1 MREKVQVIYME
12 LFDKIYGCYYNIIR
26 RILKEAREAPLSRK
40 ELEQISSERG
50 FQESALTIV
59 PNLTQGVW
67 PFLKEESGKY
77 RTVFPLDTRCP
88 LTSLQKSWLKSLL
101 KDEKLPLFL
110 SEEEIEQLESKLSEV
125 SPLYDENDFY
135 YFDRYRDRD
144 AYGSLSYKEYFHNI
158 LTAIE
163 ANRVLTVSYAGRND
177 VIRKFDIAP
186 YQLQYSPK
194 DDKFRLCGLEHYRR
208 SFSRKIILNLGKLVC
223 CQLLDKHFTK
233 DTEKYN
239 FSIAARAEQP
249 VVLEISGERNSLERC
264 MLHFASYEKHTEY
277 DESRGCFVCS
287 IWYDPADQTELL
299 IEVLSFGPVVRVVG
313 PEEFL
318 YQLKKRVRL
327 QHERFYGDIDPGEEG
342 DGHPRDGRG
351 LSTPM

>member
-1 MREKVQVIYME
+1 ME

-26 RILKEAREAPLSRK
+26 RILKEAGESPLSRK
-40 ELEQISSERG
+40 DLEQISAERG

-67 PFLKEESGKY
+67 PFLKEEGGKY
-77 RTVFPLDTRCP
+77 STVFPLDTRCP

-101 KDEKLPLFL
+101 KDEKMPLFL
-110 SEEEIEQLESKLSEV
+110 SDEEIEQLESELSDIP
-125 SPLYDENDFY
+125 PLYNENDFY

-144 AYGSLSYKEYFHNI
+144 SYGSLSYREYFHNI
-158 LTAIE
+158 LAAIE
-163 ANRVLTVSYAGRND
+163 DNRVLSVSYAGRND
-177 VIRKFDIAP
+177 IIRKFDIAP

-194 DDKFRLCGLEHYRR
+194 DDKFRLCGLEHYGR
-208 SFSRKIILNLGKLVC
+208 SFSRKITLNLSKLVSC
-223 CQLLDKHFTK
+223 RLLDKHFTR
-233 DTEKYN
+233 DTEKFN
-239 FSIAARAEQP
+239 ISTAARSEQP

-264 MLHFASYEKHTEY
+264 MLHFASYEKHTEF

-299 IEVLSFGPVVRVVG
+299 IEVLSFGPVIRVAG

-318 YQLKKRVRL
+318 YQIKKRVRL
-327 QHERFYGDIDPGEEG
+327 QHERLYADLEEEEKN
-342 DGHPRDGRG
+342 
-351 LSTPM
+351 S